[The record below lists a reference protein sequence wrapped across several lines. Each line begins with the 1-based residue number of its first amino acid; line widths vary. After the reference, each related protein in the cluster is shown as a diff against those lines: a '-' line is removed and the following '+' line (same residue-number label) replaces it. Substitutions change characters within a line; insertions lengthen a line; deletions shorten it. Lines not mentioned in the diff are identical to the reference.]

1 MPVAVSFCMNLLL
14 NRKLMYSFSFPA
26 TLIILALLFSA
37 QVFSE
42 QSLLPFS
49 SDGCSSFPDGTTAQN
64 ELWLSC
70 CTTHDR
76 AYWKG
81 GSYSQR
87 LKADIDLQECVAQLG
102 EDLVS
107 ILMLTGVRVG
117 GTPFLPTTFRW
128 GYGWPYPR
136 AYGKLTDKEK
146 SQVSSST
153 IAEGSNDSM
162 ALDSHVSSSEPSD
175 AIENKPAQNKR
186 DTND

>member
-1 MPVAVSFCMNLLL
+1 MC
-14 NRKLMYSFSFPA
+14 SFSFSRL
-26 TLIILALLFSA
+26 LISIVFLFSA

-42 QSLLPFS
+42 QSLLPFA
-49 SDGCSSFPDGTTAQN
+49 SDGCSSFPDGTIAQN

-87 LKADIDLQECVAQLG
+87 LKADVDLQECVAQLG
-102 EDLVS
+102 EEVVS

-136 AYGKLTDKEK
+136 AYGELSDKEK
-146 SQVSSST
+146 SLVSRSSTAEGLGGSRALGSKTSSSMT
-153 IAEGSNDSM
+153 SGV
-162 ALDSHVSSSEPSD
+162 LD
-175 AIENKPAQNKR
+175 NKPAKNKS
-186 DTND
+186 DSND